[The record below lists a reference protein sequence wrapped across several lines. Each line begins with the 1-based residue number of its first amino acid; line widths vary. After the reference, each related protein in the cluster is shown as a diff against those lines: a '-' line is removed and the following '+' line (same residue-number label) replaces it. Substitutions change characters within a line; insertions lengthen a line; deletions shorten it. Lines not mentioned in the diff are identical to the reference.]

1 MRINTLPL
9 SKTSKKIAVIGP
21 LADSTRDIE
30 GGWTVEG
37 LFGGGGKSHP
47 VTILAGLKNKLPAAE
62 ITYVSGP
69 APSRIFPGLFEMITG
84 QEAAASAHR
93 GRNQRLA
100 RQNQGRRRQC
110 GHRHCGDGRVFRHE
124 Q

>member
-1 MRINTLPL
+1 MRTTRCRL
-9 SKTSKKIAVIGP
+9 SKTNKKIAVIGP

-69 APSRIFPGLFEMITG
+69 VPDPRIPGP
-84 QEAAASAHR
+84 
-93 GRNQRLA
+93 
-100 RQNQGRRRQC
+100 
-110 GHRHCGDGRVFRHE
+110 V
-124 Q
+124 